1 MMPLRKP
8 VSPLEGSPVRP
19 LAALLAACLVSLLA
33 GCEGETQELQEW
45 MDQQRREVRPSVQPL
60 AAPKKFD
67 PVPYANAQQVDP
79 FSNQKLSV
87 ALKQEA
93 RQPNS
98 MLAAEMNRRK
108 EPLESFP
115 LDAMSMVGS
124 VSKAGAPVALLRVDN
139 LLYQVKSG
147 DYLGQN
153 YGRILRITETEVA
166 LREIVQDAAGEWIER
181 TATLQLQERGQ
192 EAPK

>member
-1 MMPLRKP
+1 MTKP
-8 VSPLEGSPVRP
+8 IRTHA
-19 LAALLAACLVSLLA
+19 AALVALLVV
-33 GCEGETQELQEW
+33 GCSAEQEELTKW
-45 MDQQRREVRPSVQPL
+45 MEQQRREVKPTVEPL
-60 AAPKKFD
+60 SPPKKFN
-67 PVPYANAQQVDP
+67 PQPYTALGGVEP

-98 MLAAEMNRRK
+98 LLAAEINRRK
-108 EPLESFP
+108 QPLEAYP
-115 LDAMSMVGS
+115 LDSMTMVGS
-124 VSKAGAPVALLRVDN
+124 VVRDGRSYALLRVDN

-153 YGRILRITETEVA
+153 YGKITKISETDIA

-181 TATLQLQERGQ
+181 TGALQLQER
-192 EAPK
+192 AR

>member
-1 MMPLRKP
+1 MSRHPWLTPPCLR
-8 VSPLEGSPVRP
+8 
-19 LAALLAACLVSLLA
+19 ALLAAVAGAALLGLA
-33 GCEGETQELQEW
+33 GCDGETQELQDW

-79 FSNQKLSV
+79 FSVQKLSV

-98 MLAAEMNRRK
+98 MLAAEMGRRK

-115 LDAMSMVGS
+115 LDAMAMVGS
-124 VSKAGAPVALLRVDN
+124 VAKGGAPVALLRVDN
-139 LLYQVKSG
+139 LLYQVKAG

-153 YGRILRITETEVA
+153 YGRIVRISETAVA

-181 TATLQLQERGQ
+181 ATTLQLQERGQ